1 VSFLQLFIKKHLLSA
16 FLLSLFFLVIQ
27 SCNNSLSSELILPD
41 NIYTNS
47 KFITLNGCFE
57 YDSEIEAS
65 AGRMAAP
72 ALPSGIIYFA
82 KATAEGKSDVN
93 GIVDIANRTFTI
105 QGLEIG
111 VEWTI
116 QVGIKDAS
124 GVIIMSAQ
132 SSKTFSE
139 TDFSIN
145 KNFRLK
151 PVSDQGNGSLSLSFQ
166 VPDTVTKICF
176 SCSDSNWNI
185 TELAVTNGSAT
196 LTGSLPSGSYQVN
209 LLFKNASNLLLFSD
223 NQIINV
229 FQNMTTNRWD
239 SNGKYIDTSGAAPVL
254 PVYKINDTDVTTFCS
269 ATLYVGK
276 PALLPDSVGVSNA
289 NSGNAY
295 SPLATLNA
303 AIERIKNFNS
313 ARDYTILVS
322 GRITGLSSIPSDFS
336 TSHASSILIQGL
348 TGPDENG
355 NPQDILDAE
364 SQGRCLGI
372 FSSVPVRIKDI
383 HITGGSLQT
392 TASSTTFGAGIYVD
406 TANSE
411 LTLEGN
417 TLVSGNSISTANER
431 DIKGGG
437 IAIAHA
443 TVILKDN
450 VKITGNTGTSSGSG
464 SCQGIGFALT
474 VNNSKLYLQDEPLI
488 AGNLLNAV
496 TKKDL
501 YKGNASAEIKVYGS
515 RTSLINDA
523 DKCSIELEATLSR
536 GTQILTGESSGALIS
551 STWTNAFTFENTAWC
566 IGKYGKVKSSQP
578 LTISFDKNINTTTD
592 SNVSFLNC
600 LTNQTASITTLSVEE
615 DDIAGTALYDAK
627 SGFIRTNGGSVTAY
641 RFTGWAINGN
651 TNPDIVPSST
661 NKTYTQDILTS
672 FGNGNSLT
680 LKACWEAAS
689 GAQEAQ
695 VWRSITYDTNNY
707 DKLSTFKIY
716 TDEQAKQIFNNL
728 KSKPFTG
735 KTVSLENDV
744 YLSRSGPGGT
754 FNGTFNGNNKTINV
768 SLTSNNTQGLALFK
782 NINAAGIIQDVK
794 LAGTINDEN
803 SNANIGGI
811 CTINNGTIKDCEVS
825 VAITANAEYPETE
838 QPIDGQRGIG
848 GIASKSWGNIQNC
861 TFKGSIVA
869 KGIRHIG
876 GIVGYYATGVIKNC
890 KMSGSINSSWNYNYN
905 NINWGEGS
913 DSTNITAIGACVGY
927 IYPANPYLQSNSV
940 DSAKITFSYTG
951 DGTID
956 DNSGVKI
963 GKFIG
968 AVQSAS
974 CSYDLVSG
982 NSCLQNCNFTIDPS
996 TITPNVLGL

>member
-1 VSFLQLFIKKHLLSA
+1 MSFLKLFIKKHLLSA

-145 KNFRLK
+145 QNFRLK
-151 PVSDQGNGSLSLSFQ
+151 PVSDQGNGSLLLSFQ
-166 VPDTVTKICF
+166 VPATVTKICF

-364 SQGRCLGI
+364 SQGRCLAI
-372 FSSVPVRIKDI
+372 SSSVPVRIKDI
-383 HITGGSLQT
+383 HITGGKLQT
-392 TASSTTFGAGIYVD
+392 TSGAGILVNAD
-406 TANSE
+406 NAK
-411 LTLEGN
+411 LTLEGK
-417 TLVSGNSISTANER
+417 TLVSGNTISTDSM

-437 IAIAHA
+437 IAIANNA
-443 TVILKDN
+443 SVTLKDN
-450 VKITGNTGTSSGSG
+450 VKITGNTGTSTGSG
-464 SCQGIGFALT
+464 SCQGIGVALT
-474 VNNSKLYLQDEPLI
+474 DSNSKLYLQDEPLI
-488 AGNLLNAV
+488 SGNILNTN
-496 TKKDL
+496 TKNDL
-501 YKGNASAEIKVYGS
+501 YKAAGSEIKVYGS

-536 GTQILTGESSGALIS
+536 GSQILTGESSGALIS
-551 STWTNAFTFENTAWC
+551 STWTNAFTFENTDWC

-578 LTISFDKNINTTTD
+578 LTISFNKNINTTTD
-592 SNVSFLNC
+592 SNVLFLNC
-600 LTNQTASITTLSVEE
+600 LTNQTASITTLYVEE

-641 RFTGWAINGN
+641 RFTGWAINDN

-680 LKACWEAAS
+680 LKACWEVTS

-716 TDEQAKQIFNNL
+716 TDEQAKQIFSNL
-728 KSKPFTG
+728 KNKNFEN

-768 SLTSNNTQGLALFK
+768 SLTSNNTQGLALFRI
-782 NINAAGIIQDVK
+782 INGTIQEVK
-794 LAGTINDEN
+794 LAGTINDGNN

-811 CTINNGTIKDCEVS
+811 CTINNGTIQSCEVS
-825 VAITANAEYPETE
+825 VEITANNPYVAAAL
-838 QPIDGQRGIG
+838 DRGIG
-848 GIASKSWGNIQNC
+848 GIAAKCYSTGVINGC
-861 TFKGSIVA
+861 TFKGSIVT
-869 KGIRHIG
+869 KGVRHIG
-876 GIVGYYATGVIKNC
+876 GIVGCFAGGQVTGC
-890 KMSGSINSSWNYNYN
+890 TMSGSITCSWDNLYSEIEADTQGNK
-905 NINWGEGS
+905 
-913 DSTNITAIGACVGY
+913 TAIGACIG
-927 IYPANPYLQSNSV
+927 IIQLLSPYLQNNTVNGAS
-940 DSAKITFSYTG
+940 ITFSYTG

-963 GKFIG
+963 GQFLG
-968 AVQSAS
+968 ATSIHSITLTNVLNNSA
-974 CSYDLVSG
+974 LVNVHAPDG
-982 NSCLQNCNFTIDPS
+982 I
-996 TITPNVLGL
+996 IINVLGL